1 MDATGQDLPVS
12 MENLVA
18 HIKQK
23 QTKVL
28 KNKTWWV
35 LLPFWVLLCN
45 REEEVEQL
53 PLPEMN
59 REDK

>member
-1 MDATGQDLPVS
+1 
-12 MENLVA
+12 MENLLA